1 MNKAKARKLVLPQ
14 RKSRKKARHSGSGTR
29 LLPAVLRS
37 FAAGVGTATAILC
50 LLSVAF
56 ANTSLPLNWIGPAA
70 CGAAAVGAF
79 VSGLLISRAVP
90 RLKLLAGLGF
100 GCFYCLCTITA
111 SLLASRIPTV
121 DSTNLSLLAV
131 LLLGALT
138 GSTAGAL
145 QTGSRAAG
153 MH

>member
-1 MNKAKARKLVLPQ
+1 MNKAKARKFVWLQ

-37 FAAGVGTATAILC
+37 FAAGVGTATALLC

-56 ANTSLPLNWIGPAA
+56 ANTSLPLNWIGPA
-70 CGAAAVGAF
+70 AAAVGAF